1 MQTIDVAAELGSI
14 EFSPDTELKEIL
26 QNVRCI
32 LTTVKYSVPL
42 DRGFGID
49 GRIVDVPVDYAQARL
64 TAEII
69 DAVRKYEPRARVTRV
84 TFDGDGETGKLVP
97 MVRVAIGNE

>member
-1 MQTIDVAAELGSI
+1 MQAVDITAELGPVDFLPS
-14 EFSPDTELKEIL
+14 TELKEIL

-32 LTTVKYSVPL
+32 LSITKYSVPL

-49 GRIVDVPVDYAQARL
+49 GQILDMPIDYAQARL

-69 DAVRKYEPRARVTRV
+69 DALRQYEPRVRVTKV
-84 TFDGDGETGKLVP
+84 TFDGDGEEGRLIPKVK
-97 MVRVAIGNE
+97 VVIEG